1 VTDLK
6 RSVRLE
12 ISRTSSHERRA
23 EHLSRPAR
31 EEYLSNDGSFLLQLS
46 KDSEIRFGP
55 AFYKAAIHGGNGKLI
70 FNFGGRRFFSYSG
83 YGHSSTS
90 WTGPWSPTSPKV
102 ALAELLSTHA
112 EPGTKITRMNIFD
125 MSRQTPMF
133 ATDFE
138 SLVTHRMWSSDG
150 RLYLFRDVYS
160 IYACSVEQGSLIPLS
175 TSKSPHCFL
184 LKDKFLCVIETTGEV
199 SLFEGYSGRP
209 LDSSHISESG
219 YTVKSA
225 VIDEKKENILVR
237 LKRQAEFGAEEL
249 WCGVTVQ
256 CSD

>member
-1 VTDLK
+1 LN
-6 RSVRLE
+6 RNVRLQ
-12 ISRTSSHERRA
+12 ITRTSSRERRA
-23 EHLSRPAR
+23 ERLSRPAR

-55 AFYKAAIHGGNGKLI
+55 AFYKAAIHGGDGKLV
-70 FNFGGRRFFSYSG
+70 FNFGARRFFSYSG
-83 YGHSSTS
+83 YGQSSN

-112 EPGTKITRMNIFD
+112 EPGTKITRMNILD

-133 ATDFE
+133 ALDFE

-160 IYACSVEQGSLIPLS
+160 IYAYSVEQGSLIPLS

-199 SLFEGYSGRP
+199 SLFEGYSGSP
-209 LDSSHISESG
+209 LDINHISEPG

-225 VIDEKKENILVR
+225 VIDEKKENISVS
-237 LKRQAEFGAEEL
+237 LKRQAEHGAEEL